1 MKRCFFVV
9 LVLGVVLVLAWWM
22 RRSESVVTEVVR
34 MDTVVVVRTD
44 TVRMPEPVE
53 VVKMKEVVRTLPVYC
68 EAPLDSTRTAEVVLP
83 IEQKV
88 YRDSSY
94 TAYVSGYEAQLD
106 SIILNTRTE
115 VVRITERE
123 EQKRWSVGVGV
134 GAGIGKD
141 GVVGPMLGITINYR
155 LFSF

>member
-9 LVLGVVLVLAWWM
+9 LVLGVALVLAWWM
-22 RRSESVVTEVVR
+22 KRSESVVTEVVR
-34 MDTVVVVRTD
+34 MDTVVVVKTD

-53 VVKMKEVVRTLPVYC
+53 VVKVKEVVRTLPVYC
-68 EAPLDSTRTAEVVLP
+68 EAPLDSTREVEVLLP

-88 YRDSSY
+88 YCDSAY
-94 TAYVSGYEAQLD
+94 TAYVSGYETQLD
-106 SIILNTRTE
+106 SIILNTRSE

-123 EQKRWSVGVGV
+123 ESKWSVGVGV

-141 GVVGPMLGITINYR
+141 GVVGPMLGITISYR

>member
-1 MKRCFFVV
+1 M
-9 LVLGVVLVLAWWM
+9 LVLGIALALAWWM
-22 RRSESVVTEVVR
+22 RRSESVSRVTEVVR
-34 MDTVVVVRTD
+34 MDTVVVVRRD

-53 VVKMKEVVRTLPVYC
+53 VVRVKEVVRTLPVHC
-68 EAPLDSTRTAEVVLP
+68 EAPLDSTRTEEVLLP

-106 SIILNTRTE
+106 SFILNTRSE

-123 EQKRWSVGVGV
+123 EPKRWSVGVGV

-141 GVVGPMLGITINYR
+141 GVVGPMLGITISYR

>member
-1 MKRCFFVV
+1 MA

-22 RRSESVVTEVVR
+22 RRPESVVTEVVR

-53 VVKMKEVVRTLPVYC
+53 VVKVKEVVRTLPVYC
-68 EAPLDSTRTAEVVLP
+68 EPLDSTREEEVIVP
-83 IEQKV
+83 IAQKV
-88 YRDSSY
+88 YSDSSY

-106 SIILNTRTE
+106 SIILNTRSE

-141 GVVGPMLGITINYR
+141 GVVGPMLGITISYR